1 MKSMRIIRLYPKDTH
16 ISTSRHASPKVCKKL
31 KMILTLKTKHF
42 QYHHLPM
49 HSRMG
54 IKRREYYHDNRYD
67 DPWGNTDDSLVQ
79 YQGVPSGNGT
89 HIHRDK
95 DLQAYLGKLE
105 IKRWNSTCVATNVR
119 NNEIPVLTENK
130 HIKSKML
137 YPIKYTKKKEL
148 IHCRYESLN
157 YAIYRLLHDNM

>member
-67 DPWGNTDDSLVQ
+67 DPWSNTKDSTVRFM
-79 YQGVPSGNGT
+79 GVPQRYKSYLEHDSDLKDYVTQLQSGN
-89 HIHRDK
+89 K
-95 DLQAYLGKLE
+95 C
-105 IKRWNSTCVATNVR
+105 IKKYNFCKYKPTTVLDERLLKPKILYQPRYKMKIGSKGYNCASVAV
-119 NNEIPVLTENK
+119 
-130 HIKSKML
+130 
-137 YPIKYTKKKEL
+137 
-148 IHCRYESLN
+148 
-157 YAIYRLLHDNM
+157 AIYSSLHDT

>member
-1 MKSMRIIRLYPKDTH
+1 MLYSYSYRYCYTNIK
-16 ISTSRHASPKVCKKL
+16 AKKNFT
-31 KMILTLKTKHF
+31 KKTKCGQAH
-42 QYHHLPM
+42 QLVSHL
-49 HSRMG
+49 RMG
-54 IKRREYYHDNRYD
+54 KRRRSCYHDNRYD